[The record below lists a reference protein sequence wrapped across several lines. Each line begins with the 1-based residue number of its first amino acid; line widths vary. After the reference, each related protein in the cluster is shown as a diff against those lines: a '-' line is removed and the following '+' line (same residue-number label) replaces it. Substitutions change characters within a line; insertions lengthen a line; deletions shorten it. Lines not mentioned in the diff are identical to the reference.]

1 MGAVLAALGFGGDE
15 GGGDAAVKRQ
25 AEGLS
30 NPMYQLANL
39 MGQVSESALGCSQ
52 TLMSVAN
59 FLFLANRTI
68 NAVIP
73 IDRLYFFRNCTFFFF
88 LSCLCN
94 IDHNTRCLLKANCQ
108 GLLVDLSKKA
118 MITQNYKELDDAI
131 RMKIPQY
138 LYNGGKVCIYGNVY
152 LC

>member
-73 IDRLYFFRNCTFFFF
+73 IDRLYFFRNCTFFF
-88 LSCLCN
+88 SCHVFVTL
-94 IDHNTRCLLKANCQ
+94 I
-108 GLLVDLSKKA
+108 
-118 MITQNYKELDDAI
+118 IT
-131 RMKIPQY
+131 P
-138 LYNGGKVCIYGNVY
+138 GVY
-152 LC
+152 